1 MHPLVFINSPLTLAT
16 FSSGCPLRPLL
27 LGWRPLLAGWRRT
40 HGVLTYH
47 DEALLAAG
55 APICE
60 EVLVALL
67 ARLRVGEDRAVVT
80 GTNQD
85 GTVAALT
92 YLLVQKHVTADPC
105 MQVFSN
111 V

>member
-1 MHPLVFINSPLTLAT
+1 M
-16 FSSGCPLRPLL
+16 
-27 LGWRPLLAGWRRT
+27 
-40 HGVLTYH
+40 
-47 DEALLAAG
+47 
-55 APICE
+55 
-60 EVLVALL
+60 ALL